1 MKSSLKQFKRAG
13 LACVALGVIASSQQ
27 ALAVGTNA
35 STQINNRA
43 TVSYQVGGVGQ
54 TPIESSPTGNSTPGT
69 NNGANTQFVVDRKID
84 LVVQEVGAAV
94 TNVTPG
100 GTNQVT
106 TFFLRNDGNDAQGF
120 QFAAANSANGATVTF
135 NPTVDAFDMTNVR
148 VFVESTACTG
158 IGQGGLS
165 YVAATDT
172 ATTVPTL
179 AADGCA
185 FVYVVSD
192 TPITATNG
200 QGAVVRLTATARVPT
215 TLAALTQTAGAETAG
230 VVDVVF
236 GDAATGG
243 QVARDAAAFA
253 DDIYVISAAA
263 LSVGKTST
271 TISDPFN
278 GTTNPKAIPGATVEY
293 AITLTNTGAQPA
305 SVVTI
310 TDPIPTNTTFA
321 TGTYNAGASN
331 VQISV
336 GATNTF
342 CVAEAGGTDSN
353 ADGCVR
359 TAGGV
364 LTVGSPA
371 LTTVATGAGN
381 AVTMRFRVTIN

>member
-1 MKSSLKQFKRAG
+1 MQSSLKQFKRVG
-13 LACVALGVIASSQQ
+13 LACVAFGVIAVSQQ
-27 ALAVGTNA
+27 AMAVGTAA

-43 TVSYQVGGVGQ
+43 TVSYQVSGVSQ

-69 NNGANTQFVVDRKID
+69 NNGTNTQFVVDRKID
-84 LVVQEVGAAV
+84 LVVQEVGAAI
-94 TNVTPG
+94 TPVTPG
-100 GTNQVT
+100 ALNQVT
-106 TFFLRNDGNDAQGF
+106 TFFLRNDGNDTQGF
-120 QFAAANSANGATVTF
+120 TLAGTNLANGSTVAF
-135 NPTVDAFDMTNVR
+135 SAILDAFDSTNVR
-148 VFVESTACTG
+148 VFVESTVCTG
-158 IGQGGLS
+158 VGQGGLS
-165 YVAATDT
+165 YVAAADT
-172 ATTVPTL
+172 ATTIPTL
-179 AADGCA
+179 AADACA
-185 FVYVVSD
+185 FVYVVAD
-192 TPITATNG
+192 TPISATNG
-200 QGAVVRLTATARVPT
+200 QGSVVRLTATARVPT
-215 TLAALTQTAGAETAG
+215 TLAALTQTAGAETAT

-271 TISDPFN
+271 VISDPFN
-278 GTTNPKAIPGATVEY
+278 LLVNPKAIPGATVEY

-310 TDPIPTNTTFA
+310 TDPVPTNTTFA
-321 TGTYNAGASN
+321 SGTYNAGASN

-364 LTVGSPA
+364 LTIGSPA

>member
-1 MKSSLKQFKRAG
+1 M
-13 LACVALGVIASSQQ
+13 IAVSQQ
-27 ALAVGTNA
+27 ALAVGTAA

-43 TVSYQVGGVGQ
+43 TVSYQVSGVSQ
-54 TPIESSPTGNSTPGT
+54 TPIESSPTGNSNPGT

-94 TNVTPG
+94 TTVTPG
-100 GTNQVT
+100 AMNQVT
-106 TFFLRNDGNDAQGF
+106 TFFLRNDGNDTQGF
-120 QFAAANSANGATVTF
+120 TLAGTNQANGSTVAF
-135 NPTVDAFDMTNVR
+135 SAILDAFDSTNVR

-158 IGQGGLS
+158 VGQARPELRRGLGYGDDDS
-165 YVAATDT
+165 DARRGRLRVRVRRVGYADLRRP
-172 ATTVPTL
+172 TVR
-179 AADGCA
+179 ARSCA
-185 FVYVVSD
+185 SRRRRAF
-192 TPITATNG
+192 
-200 QGAVVRLTATARVPT
+200 PT
-215 TLAALTQTAGAETAG
+215 TLAALTQTAGAETAT

-236 GDAATGG
+236 ADTATGG
-243 QVARDAAAFA
+243 QTARDAAAFA

-271 TISDPFN
+271 VISDPFN
-278 GTTNPKAIPGATVEY
+278 LLVNPKAIPGATVEY

>member
-1 MKSSLKQFKRAG
+1 MQSSLKQFKRVG
-13 LACVALGVIASSQQ
+13 LACVAFGVIAVSQQ
-27 ALAVGTNA
+27 SLAAGTAA

-43 TVSYQVGGVGQ
+43 TVSYQVSGVSQ
-54 TPIESSPTGNSTPGT
+54 TPIESSPTGNSTPGA

-94 TNVTPG
+94 TAVTPG
-100 GTNQVT
+100 AVNQVT
-106 TFFLRNDGNDAQGF
+106 TFFLRNDGNDTQGF
-120 QFAAANSANGATVTF
+120 TLAGTNQANGSTVAF
-135 NPTVDAFDMTNVR
+135 SAIVDAFDSTNVR

-158 IGQGGLS
+158 VGQAGLS
-165 YVAATDT
+165 YVAASDT
-172 ATTVPTL
+172 ATTIPTL
-179 AADGCA
+179 AADACA

-192 TPITATNG
+192 TPISATNG
-200 QGAVVRLTATARVPT
+200 QGSVVRLTATARVPT
-215 TLAALTQTAGAETAG
+215 TLAALTQTAGAETAT

-236 GDAATGG
+236 ADTATGG
-243 QVARDAAAFA
+243 QTARDAAAFA

-263 LSVGKTST
+263 LSVAKTST
-271 TISDPFN
+271 VISDPFN
-278 GTTNPKAIPGATVEY
+278 LLVNPKAIPGATVEY

-310 TDPIPTNTTFA
+310 TDPIPANTTFA

-381 AVTMRFRVTIN
+381 AVTMRFRVTID

>member
-1 MKSSLKQFKRAG
+1 MQSSLKQFKRVG
-13 LACVALGVIASSQQ
+13 LACVAFGVIAVSQQ
-27 ALAVGTNA
+27 SLAAGTAA

-43 TVSYQVGGVGQ
+43 TVSYEVSGVSQ
-54 TPIESSPTGNSTPGT
+54 TPIESSPTGNSTPGA

-94 TNVTPG
+94 TAVTPG
-100 GTNQVT
+100 AVNQVT
-106 TFFLRNDGNDAQGF
+106 TFFLRNDGNDTQGF
-120 QFAAANSANGATVTF
+120 TLAGTNEANGSTVAF
-135 NPTVDAFDMTNVR
+135 SAIVDAFDSTNVR

-158 IGQGGLS
+158 VAQAGLS
-165 YVAATDT
+165 YVAASDT
-172 ATTVPTL
+172 ATTIPTL
-179 AADGCA
+179 AADACA

-200 QGAVVRLTATARVPT
+200 QGSVVRLTATARVPT
-215 TLAALTQTAGAETAG
+215 TLAALTQTAGAETAT

-236 GDAATGG
+236 ADTATGG
-243 QVARDAAAFA
+243 QTARDAAAFA

-271 TISDPFN
+271 VISDPFN
-278 GTTNPKAIPGATVEY
+278 LLVNPKAIPGATVEY

-310 TDPIPTNTTFA
+310 TDPIPANTTFA

-381 AVTMRFRVTIN
+381 AVTMRFRVTID